1 MRILQITLCDDEGL
15 VLGEW
20 SIGDKREYDIDDLAA
35 TPQHD
40 FYAEDGKDL
49 DLDELKT
56 EILREAK
63 RIKTGSY

>member
-1 MRILQITLCDDEGL
+1 MMRLTLCDDEGL

-20 SIGDKREYDIDDLAA
+20 SIGDKREYDPEDLAA

-40 FYAEDGKDL
+40 FYAEDGNDL
-49 DLDELKT
+49 ELDEVVT
-56 EILREAK
+56 EVKREAK